1 VDRRFFLLGAPLALG
16 ACAAEPVW
24 APDDLVQRNIY
35 RHPGPNMLTLFTV
48 LNVGSD
54 NGAHSGLMVSGSQ
67 RVIFDPA
74 GTFKHPTIP
83 ERNDVIFGATP
94 GLVDLYIDYH
104 TRETYY
110 TVEQRK
116 EVSPEVAQMAL
127 SAVQSYG
134 AVSKAQCSK
143 SISEILRGLPGFET
157 VRNTW
162 FPDNLRASFAA
173 LSDVQTFEYR
183 DSDSDNN
190 AGVLLRLDTAQ

>member
-110 TVEQRK
+110 TRGC
-116 EVSPEVAQMAL
+116 AN
-127 SAVQSYG
+127 G
-134 AVSKAQCSK
+134 AVGGSELWCSVK
-143 SISEILRGLPGFET
+143 GAMLEIDLRDIARL
-157 VRNTW
+157 
-162 FPDNLRASFAA
+162 
-173 LSDVQTFEYR
+173 
-183 DSDSDNN
+183 
-190 AGVLLRLDTAQ
+190 AGV